1 MEIVGSII
9 LSISQSILFYGKEIG
24 ISMLLFAIICNG
36 IGFYILHKKNK
47 IQNRAGMLV
56 IIPILL
62 LSSTYFI
69 FANKT
74 FYIANIFVIL
84 LLDLIMYVIL
94 INKKEYLTS
103 YLYGTFKLETDTISG
118 YKEVTLPYIITI
130 ILAWIIF
137 SKLLIPMINYDV

>member
-47 IQNRAGMLV
+47 IQNRAGMLL

-74 FYIANIFVIL
+74 FSHSEPSYKKLYVSSGDTLWNIAQQQKNTNLYFEDKDIRSIIDEIKYTNNLNTSNLEIGQELNI
-84 LLDLIMYVIL
+84 
-94 INKKEYLTS
+94 
-103 YLYGTFKLETDTISG
+103 
-118 YKEVTLPYIITI
+118 PII
-130 ILAWIIF
+130 
-137 SKLLIPMINYDV
+137 